1 MKRIYSIV
9 LLLMLFTCLSLQ
21 AQNMNRNQLLRQRIE
36 LAKLRQ
42 IRQNLQLDEATF
54 VQFRPMYL
62 RYERTLANIDFKS
75 QNRILN
81 VMADSLSSQ
90 EADELL
96 VAQWS
101 RAKQLI
107 KVRERFYTEFRRILT
122 AQQLIKLYQSE
133 TEIRQKVMTEVGK
146 RRKQGK

>member
-146 RRKQGK
+146 RRRQGK

>member
-81 VMADSLSSQ
+81 VTADSLSSQ

-146 RRKQGK
+146 RRSQGK